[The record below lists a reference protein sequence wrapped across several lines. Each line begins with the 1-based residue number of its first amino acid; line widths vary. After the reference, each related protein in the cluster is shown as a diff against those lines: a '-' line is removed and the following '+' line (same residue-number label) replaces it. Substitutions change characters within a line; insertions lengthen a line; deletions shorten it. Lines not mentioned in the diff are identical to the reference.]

1 MSNQPACH
9 RIKRMKVTGG
19 FLSGLDVE
27 FHNDFNTVIGPR
39 GSGKSIVVENIRHGL
54 NVMPGRD
61 GDPLR
66 RRVAS
71 MVERNLAGGRVELTV
86 ETKDGMSYTISRSAG
101 EDAVILNSDGVP
113 LPSGVSVN
121 QILGAAVYSQGQI
134 EGIADNPHYQL
145 DLIDG
150 FEVDNLAAVSQ
161 RINDVSNRLEC
172 NSARILPLATEKQ
185 NLEASL
191 SQMESVLEKLKAFD
205 TLTGPNSEE
214 INRAHSLKALRGRE
228 TMAFDH
234 SIENLRS
241 CASRLRPWLGR
252 LSQLVTPMFTPDIM
266 DGPNSE
272 TLKKTLNEALVSI
285 YAVDSSLTKAVEALD
300 ETANTLGKRR
310 EALDVFHIKQETG
323 FRKIIEKKHQDLAK
337 SVERIQL
344 EKQHNEL
351 LFRQRRLAEVAAEIT
366 VLETKRTNLLAKL
379 SEVRDERFAIR
390 RAVTE
395 RINSKLNPTIRIR
408 VDQSADQED
417 YRKFLESSLKDA
429 GIQHRRIAAS
439 LSKEISPD
447 ELADLVRANDMANI
461 ALRGLINQQQAA
473 VVIRELSA
481 MPRLLELQIVDMN
494 EVPTIELCD
503 NGIYKDS
510 GNLSTGQKFL
520 AILPI
525 LLWEGNCPLIIDQP
539 EDNLDNRFICDTVAP
554 ALKSVKAVRQLIFIT
569 HNPNIPVLGDA
580 SRVIVMQSDGQCGRV
595 KKAAS
600 VNGCGAEIVAL
611 LEGGQKA
618 FDKRESLRQ
627 AQRQTRP

>member
-71 MVERNLAGGRVELTV
+71 MIERNLAGGRVELTV
-86 ETKDGMSYTISRSAG
+86 ETKDGMTYTISRSAG
-101 EDAVILNSDGVP
+101 DDAVILNSDGAP
-113 LPSGVSVN
+113 LPPGVSVN
-121 QILGAAVYSQGQI
+121 HIFGAAVYSQGQI

-161 RINDVSNRLEC
+161 RINDVCNLLEA

-205 TLTGPNSEE
+205 TLTGHNTEE
-214 INRAHSLKALRGRE
+214 INRAHLLKALRGRE
-228 TMAFDH
+228 AMAFDH

-252 LSQLVTPMFTPDIM
+252 LSDLVTPMFTPDIM
-266 DGPNSE
+266 NGPNSE
-272 TLKKTLNEALVSI
+272 TLANSLNEALASI
-285 YAVDSSLTKAVEALD
+285 YAVDASLTRAVETLD
-300 ETANTLGKRR
+300 ETASKLGKKK
-310 EALDVFHIKQETG
+310 EALDVFHIKQDAG
-323 FRKIIEKKHQDLAK
+323 FRKIIEKKHRDLAK

-351 LFRQRRLAEVAAEIT
+351 LFRQRRHAEVAAEIT
-366 VLETKRTNLLAKL
+366 VLETKRANLLAKL
-379 SEVRDERFAIR
+379 SDVRDERFAIR
-390 RAVTE
+390 QAVAK
-395 RINSKLNPTIRIR
+395 RINSKLNPTIRVRIA
-408 VDQSADQED
+408 QSADQED

-447 ELADLVRANDMANI
+447 ELADLVRANDVAKI
-461 ALRGLINQQQAA
+461 AQRGRINQQQAA

-494 EVPTIELCD
+494 EMPTIDLFD
-503 NGIYKDS
+503 NGRYKDS

-525 LLWEGNCPLIIDQP
+525 LLWEGNCPLVIDQP

-554 ALKSVKAVRQLIFIT
+554 ALKSIKSMRQLIFIT

-580 SRVIVMQSDGQCGRV
+580 SRVLVMQSDGHCGRV

>member
-1 MSNQPACH
+1 
-9 RIKRMKVTGG
+9 MKVTGG

-27 FHNDFNTVIGPR
+27 FHNEFNTVIGPR

-71 MVERNLAGGRVELTV
+71 MIERNLAGGRVELTV

-101 EDAVILNSDGVP
+101 DDAVILNSDGVP
-113 LPSGVSVN
+113 LPPGVSVN
-121 QILGAAVYSQGQI
+121 HIFGAAVYSQNQI

-161 RINDVSNRLEC
+161 RINDVSNLLEA
-172 NSARILPLATEKQ
+172 NSGRILPLATEKQ

-191 SQMESVLEKLKAFD
+191 SQLDSVMEKLRAFD
-205 TLTGPNSEE
+205 TLTGQNTGE
-214 INRAHSLKALRGRE
+214 INDAHSLKALRGRE
-228 TMAFDH
+228 DMAFHH
-234 SIENLRS
+234 SIENLES

-252 LSQLVTPMFTPDIM
+252 LTELVMPMFTPDIM
-266 DGPNSE
+266 TGPNSE
-272 TLKKTLNEALVSI
+272 TLRNSLNEAMTSI
-285 YAVDSSLTKAVEALD
+285 YEVDSCLTRAVEGLD
-300 ETANTLGKRR
+300 ETARKLGKKK
-310 EALDVFHIKQETG
+310 EALDVFHIKQEAG
-323 FRKIIEKKHQDLAK
+323 FRNIIEKKHRNLAK
-337 SVERIQL
+337 TAERIQL

-351 LFRQRRLAEVAAEIT
+351 LFRQRRLAEVVEEIT
-366 VLETKRTNLLAKL
+366 VLETMRTNLRAKL

-390 RAVTE
+390 HAVAE
-395 RINSKLNPTIRIR
+395 RINSKLNPTIRVR
-408 VDQSADQED
+408 VEQSADQED

-447 ELADLVRANDMANI
+447 ELADLVRANDVANI
-461 ALRGLINQQQAA
+461 ALRGGINQQQAA

-494 EVPTIELCD
+494 EVPTIELWD

-525 LLWEGNCPLIIDQP
+525 LLWEGNCPLVIDQP

-554 ALKSVKAVRQLIFIT
+554 ALKSVKTMRQLIFIT
-569 HNPNIPVLGDA
+569 HNPNIPVLGGA
-580 SRVIVMQSDGQCGRV
+580 SRVIVMQSDGLSGRV
-595 KKAAS
+595 KKAGS
-600 VNGCGAEIVAL
+600 VDGCGAEIVSL

-627 AQRQTRP
+627 AQRQTRQ

>member
-1 MSNQPACH
+1 
-9 RIKRMKVTGG
+9 MKVTGG

-39 GSGKSIVVENIRHGL
+39 GSGKSIVVESIRHGL

-71 MVERNLAGGRVELTV
+71 MIERNLAGGRVELTV
-86 ETKDGMSYTISRSAG
+86 ETKDGMTYTISRSAG
-101 EDAVILNSDGVP
+101 DDAVILNSDGAP
-113 LPSGVSVN
+113 LPPRISVN
-121 QILGAAVYSQGQI
+121 DIFGAAVYSQGQI

-161 RINDVSNRLEC
+161 RINDVSNLLKC

-205 TLTGPNSEE
+205 TLTGQNTEE

-241 CASRLRPWLGR
+241 CASRLRPWLGQ
-252 LSQLVTPMFTPDIM
+252 LSQLVTPMFTQDIM
-266 DGPNSE
+266 TGPNSE
-272 TLKKTLNEALVSI
+272 TLAKSLNEALASI
-285 YAVDSSLTKAVEALD
+285 YVVDSSLTRAVETLD
-300 ETANTLGKRR
+300 ETARKLGKKK
-310 EALDVFHIKQETG
+310 EALLVFHIKQEVA
-323 FRKIIEKKHQDLAK
+323 FRNIIEKKHRHLAK

-344 EKQHNEL
+344 EKHHNEL
-351 LFRQRRLAEVAAEIT
+351 LFRQRRLAEVVAEIT
-366 VLETKRTNLLAKL
+366 VLETQRTNLLAKL

-390 RAVTE
+390 QAVAK
-395 RINSKLNPTIRIR
+395 RINSKLNPTIRVRIA
-408 VDQSADQED
+408 QSADQED

-429 GIQHRRIAAS
+429 DIQYRRIATS
-439 LSKEISPD
+439 LSKELSPD
-447 ELADLVRANDMANI
+447 ELADLVRANDVANI
-461 ALRGLINQQQAA
+461 ALRGRINQQQAA
-473 VVIRELSA
+473 VVFRELSA

-494 EVPTIELCD
+494 EMPTIELFD
-503 NGIYKDS
+503 NGRYKDS

-525 LLWEGNCPLIIDQP
+525 LLWEGNCPLVIDQP

-554 ALKSVKAVRQLIFIT
+554 ALKSIKSMRQLIFIT
-569 HNPNIPVLGDA
+569 HNPNIPILGDA
-580 SRVIVMQSDGQCGRV
+580 SRVIVMQSDGQCGGV